1 VHNRLTLNRRSWAL
15 AAAPLLAAA
24 SVAVFAAG
32 PATAHVTP
40 MGSHTARTASAR
52 SVAPNKV
59 NMLDCNGWSPKY
71 KSVSPT
77 FRMHCTDPRGKVKGT
92 ATPWTS
98 AAGKTYP
105 SNGRFMD
112 NGHYVGHDEPSV
124 KFISSA
130 PGSGNTMTYYMQI
143 PREPAKAA
151 TNSGSVVDYAELSP
165 APWFGLPLCDP
176 QSYPVNPCTPDSDAN
191 IGSNVP
197 TAAGSAFMELQLY
210 PPRFTPFAD
219 DVSCN
224 QKTWC
229 AAMTIDSLESHFNFT
244 DINPNCEEP
253 TNFAFIQRNGVPT
266 GPPGPQLTNF
276 HTFTPNAQTLQ
287 IHSGDVLRLAITDPS
302 AGFTIAIDDITTGQS
317 GHMTASAANGFMNT
331 NVTTCKGSPFTFH
344 AEYNTAKAQNQ
355 VPWAALQGGV
365 LMQQETGHSEVCAK
379 LANQKPLT
387 AFGVT
392 DKHVFDTCL
401 GGSEGKGSKKGE
413 GGCNASTGVCTGA
426 ETEGTTGP
434 IACPSNNFNSGQLC
448 EYSDGTCLPQGNR
461 PVTLNGT
468 PGVEHS
474 PVNFCEDNRFENG
487 DLDFDGIPYQKGKWP
502 DGSKNNPTS
511 FRYAGPFLA
520 SGAPYPTIQ
529 FETPV
534 GGSEFLCNIFDG
546 LNCDTPPL
554 GAKFY
559 PYWSLTNKAA
569 SGQGIGKLFNGK
581 GQCIW
586 NFGQDIPGV
595 TTNDFG
601 KAAQYGA
608 PAVAVFGGT
617 LISNPTKNPE
627 VTGKCPALKDP
638 TPAG

>member
-1 VHNRLTLNRRSWAL
+1 MQNRWSLNRRSWAL
-15 AAAPLLAAA
+15 AAAPLLAIA
-24 SVAVFAAG
+24 SMAVFAAG
-32 PATAHVTP
+32 PATAHVTA
-40 MGSHTARTASAR
+40 TRSAHPAMAK
-52 SVAPNKV
+52 SVVPNKT
-59 NMLDCNGWSPKY
+59 NMLDCNGWSKKY
-71 KSVSPT
+71 KSVAPT
-77 FRMHCTDPRGKVKGT
+77 FRVHCADPRGKIKGT
-92 ATPWTS
+92 TTPWTVGGTS
-98 AAGKTYP
+98 YKN
-105 SNGRFMD
+105 NGRFMD

-124 KFISSA
+124 KFISSTA
-130 PGSGNTMTYYMQI
+130 GSGNTMTYYMQI
-143 PREPAKAA
+143 PRQPAKPA

-176 QSYPVNPCTPDSDAN
+176 NSYPINSCTPDSDSN
-191 IGSNVP
+191 VGSNVP

-210 PPRFTPFAD
+210 PPGFTPFQD
-219 DVSCN
+219 DVSCA

-229 AAMTIDSLESHFNFT
+229 AAMTIDSLESHFNFV
-244 DINPNCEEP
+244 DINPNCPEP
-253 TNFAFIQRNGVPT
+253 VNFAFIQRNGVPT
-266 GPPGPQLTNF
+266 GPPSPQLTNF

-287 IHSGDVLRLAITDPS
+287 IHSGDVLRLAISDPS
-302 AGFTIAIDDITTGQS
+302 AGFTTRIDDITTGQS
-317 GHMTASAANGFMNT
+317 GTMTASIKNGFMNT
-331 NVTTCKGSPFTFH
+331 NVSTCKGTPFAFH

-365 LMQQETGHSEVCAK
+365 LMQQETGHSEVCTS
-379 LANQKPLT
+379 LANKDPLS

-392 DKHVFDTCL
+392 DPNVFDNCIN
-401 GGSEGKGSKKGE
+401 GSEGKKDKGE
-413 GGCNASTGVCTGA
+413 GPCNAKTGVCKGA
-426 ETEGTTGP
+426 TTEGTTGP

-448 EYSDGTCLPQGNR
+448 EYSDGSCMPQGTR
-461 PVTLNGT
+461 HVTLNGS
-468 PGVEHS
+468 PGTEKS
-474 PVNFCEDNRFENG
+474 PVNFCQAGRFQNG
-487 DLDFDGIPYQKGKWP
+487 DLDFDGIPYQKNKWP
-502 DGSKNNPTS
+502 NGSPNNPTS

-559 PYWSLTNKAA
+559 PYWTLTNKAA
-569 SGQGIGKLFNGK
+569 SGQGIGNVFKGK

-595 TTNDFG
+595 TTSDFG
-601 KAAQYGA
+601 KAAQYGT

-617 LISNPTKNPE
+617 LISNPAKNPE

-638 TPAG
+638 KPSG